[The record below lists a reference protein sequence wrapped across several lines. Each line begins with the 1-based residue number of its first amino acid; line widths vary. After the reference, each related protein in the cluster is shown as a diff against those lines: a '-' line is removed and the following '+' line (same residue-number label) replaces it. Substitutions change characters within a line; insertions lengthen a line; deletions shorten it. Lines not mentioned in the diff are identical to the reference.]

1 MSDQFSMFDPPTSE
15 GTTSATSLPESA
27 AGPTPSDL
35 PDGPTTAPSGP
46 APVPVSRFRARAS
59 KKAMPTNDTSGPLF
73 TNSSPSADLQRSLE
87 NRLRQRMAANG
98 SPEYALTWKMHDMLS
113 GPPICALRASG
124 RRTSGKDFSGWPSP
138 QTRDHHAQGANHNPK
153 AHSSSLATVVEK
165 KAPPVGWPTPNAG
178 PQNDTDTKWQER
190 RARIKAEKKN
200 GNGFGLTLGMASQLV
215 AMAGWPTPRVSDKT
229 AGRTLDSEGRRVSP
243 SGVFGANLSDLAQ
256 TAGWPTLMA
265 GTPAQ
270 NGNNAAGNNDSSR
283 KTVEL
288 VSGWSTPQAR
298 DYRSGQG
305 ERFTNPNRSNDLNDQ
320 AMMAGWATPTT
331 RDHKDG
337 ASTLDNTPINSLLGR
352 QATLS
357 PAPTE
362 SGDESPPTKR
372 ASLNPAFSLWLM
384 GYPIEWAHCAARVTR
399 SRRKS
404 RQPS

>member
-98 SPEYALTWKMHDMLS
+98 SPEYALTWKMHDMPS

-124 RRTSGKDFSGWPSP
+124 RRTSGKGCS
-138 QTRDHHAQGANHNPK
+138 
-153 AHSSSLATVVEK
+153 
-165 KAPPVGWPTPNAG
+165 GWPTPNAG

-200 GNGFGLTLGMASQLV
+200 GNGFGLTLGMASQLA
-215 AMAGWPTPRVSDKT
+215 AMAGWPTP
-229 AGRTLDSEGRRVSP
+229 
-243 SGVFGANLSDLAQ
+243 
-256 TAGWPTLMA
+256 MA

-270 NGNNAAGNNDSSR
+270 NGNNAAGDNDSSR

-288 VSGWSTPQAR
+288 VSGWPTPKEQNSRGPSIKR
-298 DYRSGQG
+298 DGLWDIAQ
-305 ERFTNPNRSNDLNDQ
+305 T
-320 AMMAGWATPTT
+320 AGWATPTT
-331 RDHKDG
+331 RDWKDTG
-337 ASTLDNTPINSLLGR
+337 DPKKLRALVDNGSEETLGR
-352 QATLS
+352 QVHQS

-362 SGDESPPTKR
+362 SHDESPPTKP

-384 GYPIEWAHCAARVTR
+384 GYPIEWARCAARVMR
-399 SRRKS
+399 SSRKS